1 MKTHWTLLALLGSLS
16 LGSTLSAQDYL
27 PLGDGNYWTYQSTTS
42 SESFTIRASIPHH
55 IGNRVYYSVTGYG
68 AEKRLL
74 RSDESGVVA
83 WNEETEQE
91 ELLTSFTAD
100 NPYRTKLSGCEQ
112 QATPDGKARE
122 YGGPAGYFQS
132 SKAILYQS
140 SSCADTGFG
149 EEIYLA
155 NIGLA
160 RRTVTTFRGPVTY
173 ELVEARVGKFTF
185 AAGPNTQAR
194 LSLEGNS
201 VQRRNASEPFL
212 LNARFTISTISAIGV
227 KVTYPTAQQYEMVVR
242 NEAGEVV
249 YRWSDGQVFAESIKT
264 ESIDGRKSVNIQAE
278 FSAAAS
284 AALPDGFYTVE
295 AWLTTGDG
303 PRFAS
308 SATFELFTGGVI

>member
-1 MKTHWTLLALLGSLS
+1 LALLGSLS

-27 PLGDGNYWTYQSTTS
+27 PLGDGNYWIYQSTTS
-42 SESFTIRASIPHH
+42 SESFTIRASTPYN

-68 AEKRLL
+68 AEKRLM
-74 RSDESGVVA
+74 RSADGAVVA

-91 ELLTSFTAD
+91 DFLTGF
-100 NPYRTKLSGCEQ
+100 NVGMFYKTKLSGCEQ
-112 QATPDGKARE
+112 QAEPDSKTRE
-122 YGGPAGYFQS
+122 YGGPAGYFPT
-132 SKAILYQS
+132 SKTILYKS
-140 SSCADTGFG
+140 SSCADAGFD

-155 NIGLA
+155 NIGLV
-160 RRTVTTFRGPVTY
+160 RRTVTTIRGPITY

-185 AAGPNTQAR
+185 VAGPSTQAR

-201 VQRRNASEPFL
+201 VQRRNASEPFRL
-212 LNARFTISTISAIGV
+212 GAALTISTVSAIGV
-227 KVTYPTAQQYEMVVR
+227 KVTYPTSQQYDLVLR
-242 NEAGEVV
+242 NEAGEIV
-249 YRWSDGQVFAESIKT
+249 YRWSDGQVFAEALKT
-264 ESIDGRKSVNIQAE
+264 ESISGRKSVNIVAE